1 MGLYKIG
8 PTCEKSHLF
17 KMRHG
22 AAYLLAALSG
32 TTPTA
37 DAVNSIL
44 ASVGVEADP
53 EALKIVMKKF
63 EGQDVESLI
72 ASGGALL
79 AAMPAGGGGG
89 GAVAA
94 AGGAGD
100 APAAEEEKKKEEEP
114 ERNLMMTWAS
124 VFLIKIESIKK

>member
-1 MGLYKIG
+1 MGRSASTLI
-8 PTCEKSHLF
+8 S
-17 KMRHG
+17 KMRHV

-37 DAVNSIL
+37 DAVNNIL

-63 EGQDVESLI
+63 EGQDIRSLI

-79 AAMPAGGGGG
+79 ASMPAGGGGG
-89 GAVAA
+89 
-94 AGGAGD
+94 AGGAAD
-100 APAAEEEKKKEEEP
+100 APAAEEKKEEKQEEP
-114 ERNLMMTWAS
+114 EE
-124 VFLIKIESIKK
+124 ESDDDM

>member
-1 MGLYKIG
+1 MGLLLNFLYKIR
-8 PTCEKSHLF
+8 PTCEESPLF
-17 KMRHG
+17 KMRHV

-89 GAVAA
+89 GAVPA

-114 ERNLMMTWAS
+114 EE
-124 VFLIKIESIKK
+124 ESDDDMGFGLFD